1 MASSNSYS
9 VPSSWTRRNLL
20 SSFEKDIRSSAS
32 NSEGSMGKDEDAAS
46 RSGGEAMIYVG
57 KVVERVDVC
66 S

>member
-1 MASSNSYS
+1 M
-9 VPSSWTRRNLL
+9 L